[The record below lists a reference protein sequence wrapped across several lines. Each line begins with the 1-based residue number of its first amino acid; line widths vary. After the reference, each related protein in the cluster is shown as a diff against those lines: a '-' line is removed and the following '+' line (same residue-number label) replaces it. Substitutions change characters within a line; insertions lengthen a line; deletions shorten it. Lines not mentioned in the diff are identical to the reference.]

1 MKRSLFQSGWV
12 FIPVLSL
19 LCILCFSFVLP
30 GGDHF
35 EVYVNNKM
43 IHQQF
48 EYKKEKVNTL
58 NLVGL
63 RAQDKVGIYYSHC
76 GNTGKGRSI
85 TLRNGDNKVLKTWT
99 FADATGKSVMHL
111 EGKDIL
117 GLQKSSPKLKIYYAS
132 RELPNGKLIAAIEK
146 EGEKT
151 ASLR

>member
-12 FIPVLSL
+12 IPPVLSL
-19 LCILCFSFVLP
+19 LCILSFSFALP

-35 EVYVNNKM
+35 EVYVNDKM

-48 EYKKEKVNTL
+48 EYKKENSKTL
-58 NLVGL
+58 NLEGL

-117 GLQKSSPKLKIYYAS
+117 GLQKSSPKLRIYYAS

-146 EGEKT
+146 GGEKT